1 MSDKPPGVAPASDTA
16 PISSLPPRAI
26 RLFLIQRFAG
36 SMAMQMQAV
45 AVGWYVYALTS
56 SPLDLGFIGLV
67 QFLPVAGLAL
77 VTGHVID
84 RYPRRLVLLAAQFA
98 ELACYVALAAVA
110 YEGVNSVG
118 LVFIIVG
125 LLGVARAFDSP
136 TQAALLPGLVNP
148 KNFPRAA
155 AWSSMAIQA
164 SVVLGPA
171 AGGLIYILG
180 EYVPFAVAAAL
191 AATGLVAVLG
201 IPGTRAA
208 DARTPVTWKT
218 LVSGIEFI
226 RHHQAVLGAISLDL
240 FGVLFGG
247 ATALLPIFARD
258 ILTIGPVGL
267 GLMRSAPA
275 VGAMV
280 TGLILA
286 RWPLSRH
293 IGARMLIAVGI
304 FGLAT
309 LVFGVSRWTPLS
321 FAALIGVGAS
331 DMVSVVTRNT
341 LVQTE
346 TPDAIRG
353 RVSAVNSVFIGTSNQ
368 LGEFES
374 GVTAAWFG
382 PVGSVV
388 LGGAATLLIAGL
400 WAWKLPALRRMD
412 RFNTK
417 RR

>member
-1 MSDKPPGVAPASDTA
+1 MNSEPPGPVSA
-16 PISSLPPRAI
+16 LPPRVI
-26 RLFLIQRFAG
+26 RLFLLQRIAG
-36 SMAMQMQAV
+36 GMALQMQAV

-67 QFLPVAGLAL
+67 QFVPTAGLAL
-77 VTGHVID
+77 AAGHFVD
-84 RYPRRLVLLAAQFA
+84 RHPRRFVLLAAQA
-98 ELACYVALAAVA
+98 LELACYLALAAITEA
-110 YEGVNSVG
+110 GIGSVG
-118 LVFIIVG
+118 LVFLVVAG
-125 LLGVARAFDSP
+125 LGVARAFDHP
-136 TQAALLPGLVNP
+136 AQASLLPGLVP
-148 KNFPRAA
+148 AQAFPRAA
-155 AWSSMAIQA
+155 AWSSMSVQL
-164 SVVLGPA
+164 SVVVGPA

-180 EYVPFAVAAAL
+180 PAVPFAVAAAL
-191 AATGLVAVLG
+191 ASIAMIAVLF
-201 IPGTRAA
+201 IEERRVARSRA
-208 DARTPVTWKT
+208 PVTWKT
-218 LVSGIEFI
+218 LSSGIHFI

-258 ILTIGPVGL
+258 ILMIGPVGL

-275 VGAMV
+275 VGAIS
-280 TGLILA
+280 TGLILT

-293 IGARMLIAVGI
+293 IGARMLIAVAIYGI
-304 FGLAT
+304 ST
-309 LVFGVSRWTPLS
+309 LIFGVSRWTHLS
-321 FAALIGVGAS
+321 FAALICVGAA

-353 RVSAVNSVFIGTSNQ
+353 RVNAVNTVFIGTSNQ

-388 LGGAATLLIAGL
+388 LGGAATLLIAAL
-400 WAWKLPALRRMD
+400 WAWRLPALRRMD
-412 RFNTK
+412 RFNTV

>member
-1 MSDKPPGVAPASDTA
+1 MSLEPPGPVPA
-16 PISSLPPRAI
+16 LPPRTI
-26 RLFLIQRFAG
+26 HLFLLQRFAG
-36 SMAMQMQAV
+36 GIAMQMQAV

-67 QFLPVAGLAL
+67 QFVPAVGLAL
-77 VTGHVID
+77 VAGHVID
-84 RYPRRLVLLAAQFA
+84 RYPRRFVLLGAQA
-98 ELACYVALAAVA
+98 LELACYIALAAVA
-110 YEGVNSVG
+110 YTGIGSIG
-118 LVFIIVG
+118 LVFLIVAG
-125 LLGVARAFDSP
+125 LGVARAFDSP
-136 TQAALLPGLVNP
+136 AQASLLPGLVP
-148 KNFPRAA
+148 TAAFPRAA
-155 AWSSMAIQA
+155 AWSSMATQA

-180 EYVPFAVAAAL
+180 EAVPFAVAAAL
-191 AATGLVAVLG
+191 ASVAMLAVFC
-201 IPGTRAA
+201 INERHVERASA
-208 DARTPVTWKT
+208 PLSWKT
-218 LVSGIEFI
+218 LSSGIDFI

-258 ILTIGPVGL
+258 ILMIGPVGL

-275 VGAMV
+275 VGALT
-280 TGLILA
+280 TGLILT

-293 IGARMLIAVGI
+293 IGTRMLIAVAI
-304 FGLAT
+304 FGVAT
-309 LVFGVSRWTPLS
+309 LIFGVSRWTPLS
-321 FAALIGVGAS
+321 FAALICVGAS

-353 RVSAVNSVFIGTSNQ
+353 RVSAVNTVFIGTSNQ

-374 GVTAAWFG
+374 GLTAAWFG

-388 LGGAATLLIAGL
+388 LGGVATVLIAGL
-400 WAWKLPALRRMD
+400 WAWRLPALRRMD
-412 RFNTK
+412 RFNTAA
-417 RR
+417 R

>member
-1 MSDKPPGVAPASDTA
+1 MNSEPPGPASA
-16 PISSLPPRAI
+16 LPPRVI
-26 RLFLIQRFAG
+26 RLFLLQRIAG
-36 SMAMQMQAV
+36 GMALQMQAV

-67 QFLPVAGLAL
+67 QFVPTAGLAL
-77 VTGHVID
+77 AAGHFVD
-84 RYPRRLVLLAAQFA
+84 RHPRRFVLLAAQA
-98 ELACYVALAAVA
+98 LELVCYLALAAVA
-110 YEGVNSVG
+110 YSGIGSVG
-118 LVFIIVG
+118 LVFLIVAG
-125 LLGVARAFDSP
+125 LGVARAFDHP
-136 TQAALLPGLVNP
+136 AQASLLPGLVPTNA
-148 KNFPRAA
+148 FPRAA
-155 AWSSMAIQA
+155 AWSSMAGQL
-164 SVVLGPA
+164 SVVVGPA

-180 EYVPFAVAAAL
+180 PAVPFAVAAAS
-191 AATGLVAVLG
+191 ACVAMIAVLL
-201 IPGTRAA
+201 IDEKRAA
-208 DARTPVTWKT
+208 QKHAPVTWKT
-218 LVSGIEFI
+218 LVSGITFI

-247 ATALLPIFARD
+247 ASALLPIFARD
-258 ILTIGPVGL
+258 ILMIGPVGL

-275 VGAMV
+275 VGALT
-280 TGLILA
+280 TGLILT

-293 IGARMLIAVGI
+293 VGSRMLIAVAI
-304 FGLAT
+304 FGVAT
-309 LVFGVSRWTPLS
+309 LIFGVSRWTPLS
-321 FAALIGVGAS
+321 FAALICIGAS

-353 RVSAVNSVFIGTSNQ
+353 RVNAVNTVFIGTSNQ

-388 LGGAATLLIAGL
+388 LGGAATLLIAAL
-400 WAWKLPALRRMD
+400 WAWRLPALRRMD
-412 RFNTK
+412 RFNTA

>member
-1 MSDKPPGVAPASDTA
+1 MTSEPPGPASA
-16 PISSLPPRAI
+16 LPPRVI
-26 RLFLIQRFAG
+26 RLFLLQRVAG
-36 SMAMQMQAV
+36 GMALQMQAV

-67 QFLPVAGLAL
+67 QFLPTAGLAL
-77 VTGHVID
+77 AAGHVVD
-84 RYPRRLVLLAAQFA
+84 RYPRRHVLLAAQTL
-98 ELACYVALAAVA
+98 ELACYLALSVIAGA
-110 YEGVNSVG
+110 GIGSVG
-118 LVFIIVG
+118 LVFLVVAG
-125 LLGVARAFDSP
+125 LGVARAFDHP
-136 TQAALLPGLVNP
+136 AQASLLPGLVP
-148 KNFPRAA
+148 AQAFPRAA
-155 AWSSMAIQA
+155 AWSSMAVQF
-164 SVVLGPA
+164 SVVVGPA

-180 EYVPFAVAAAL
+180 PAVPFAMAAAL
-191 AATGLVAVLG
+191 ASVAFIAVLL
-201 IPGTRAA
+201 IDERRVSKAHA
-208 DARTPVTWKT
+208 PVTWKT
-218 LVSGIEFI
+218 LVSGITFI

-258 ILTIGPVGL
+258 ILMIGPAGL

-275 VGAMV
+275 VGALA
-280 TGLILA
+280 TGLILT
-286 RWPLSRH
+286 RWPLSRRV
-293 IGARMLIAVGI
+293 GSRMLIAVAV
-304 FGLAT
+304 FGAAT
-309 LVFGVSRWTPLS
+309 LVFGVSRWVPLS
-321 FAALIGVGAS
+321 FAALICVGAS

-353 RVSAVNSVFIGTSNQ
+353 RVNAVNTVFIGTSNQ

-388 LGGAATLLIAGL
+388 LGGAATLLIAAL
-400 WAWKLPALRRMD
+400 WAWRLPALRRMD
-412 RFNTK
+412 RFNTT

>member
-1 MSDKPPGVAPASDTA
+1 MNPEPPGLAPARNPGPVSA
-16 PISSLPPRAI
+16 LPPRAI
-26 RLFLIQRFAG
+26 RLFLLQRFAG

-56 SPLDLGFIGLV
+56 SPLDLGFIGLA
-67 QFLPVAGLAL
+67 QFLPMAGLAL

-84 RYPRRLVLLAAQFA
+84 RYPRRAVLLVAQA
-98 ELACYVALAAVA
+98 LELACYIALAAIAYSGAGSVRLIFLVVA
-110 YEGVNSVG
+110 V
-118 LVFIIVG
+118 
-125 LLGVARAFDSP
+125 LGTARAFDSP
-136 TQAALLPGLVNP
+136 AQASLLPGLVAP
-148 KNFPRAA
+148 KDFPRAA

-180 EYVPFAVAAAL
+180 DVVPFTAAAAL
-191 AATGLVAVLG
+191 AAIGLLAVLG
-201 IPGTRAA
+201 IDERRAA
-208 DARTPVTWKT
+208 NARAPVTWKT
-218 LVSGIEFI
+218 LVSGIAFI

-258 ILTIGPVGL
+258 ILMIGPVGM

-275 VGAMV
+275 VGALT
-280 TGLILA
+280 TGLILT

-293 IGARMLIAVGI
+293 IGMRMLIAVEI
-304 FGLAT
+304 FGIAT
-309 LVFGVSRWTPLS
+309 LIFGVSRWTPLS
-321 FAALIGVGAS
+321 FAALICVGAS

-374 GVTAAWFG
+374 GVTATWFG

-400 WAWKLPALRRMD
+400 WAWRLPALRHMD
-412 RFNTK
+412 RFNTA

>member
-1 MSDKPPGVAPASDTA
+1 MSDKPPGKTPASGKIPVST
-16 PISSLPPRAI
+16 PPPRAI
-26 RLFLIQRFAG
+26 RLFLLQRFAG
-36 SMAMQMQAV
+36 GMAMQMQAV

-67 QFLPVAGLAL
+67 QFLPLAGLAL

-84 RYPRRLVLLAAQFA
+84 RYPRRLVLLAAQTA
-98 ELACYVALAAVA
+98 ELACYLALAAVA
-110 YEGVNSVG
+110 YEGVNSAG

-125 LLGVARAFDSP
+125 MLGVARAFDSP
-136 TQAALLPGLVNP
+136 TQAALLPGLVHP
-148 KNFPRAA
+148 RNFPRAA

-164 SVVLGPA
+164 AVVLGPA

-180 EYVPFAVAAAL
+180 EYVPFAAAAAL
-191 AATGLVAVLG
+191 AAIGLLAVLG
-201 IPGTRAA
+201 IEERRAA
-208 DARTPVTWKT
+208 DARAPVTWKT
-218 LVSGIEFI
+218 LVSGVAFI

-275 VGAMV
+275 AGAMV

-286 RWPLSRH
+286 RRPLSRH

-321 FAALIGVGAS
+321 FAALVCIGAS

-374 GVTAAWFG
+374 GLTASWFG

-388 LGGAATLLIAGL
+388 LGGAATVLIAGL
-400 WAWKLPALRRMD
+400 WAWKLPALRQMD
-412 RFNTK
+412 RFNTA